1 MRTLRICVMFL
12 ALISILA
19 TIGVKFLNRDKDGA
33 PVLNCLVSEDVIE
46 VTCDV
51 TDEELAKLV
60 TATDTKDGDISDRV
74 AVTRNMY
81 FITKG
86 VSAVTFSVCDS
97 DNNVTKLYKSI
108 KYTDYEAPRL
118 YLKSDL
124 IISQGNPIS
133 LPRFF
138 RVEDVFAGDI
148 SNRLK
153 VMSADYDYLT
163 EGTYT
168 INCKVSNNYGDTR
181 EMDFDVIVTEDDY
194 SDAKITLSEYLVYVK
209 KGETPDF
216 ASYIKNVIN
225 NDDKYNFTTADVRIE
240 AEGYDSSKAGL
251 YSVFYNITSG
261 GRTVTRTRLIVIVE
275 EE

>member
-12 ALISILA
+12 ALISIVA
-19 TIGVKFLNRDKDGA
+19 TIGVKFFNRDKDGA
-33 PVLNCLVSEDVIE
+33 PVLKCSVEEDVIE
-46 VTCDV
+46 VTCGV
-51 TDEELAKLV
+51 TDEELAKYV
-60 TATDTKDGDISDRV
+60 TATDSKDGDISDRV
-74 AVTRNMY
+74 AVTRSMY
-81 FITKG
+81 FVTKG
-86 VSAVTFSVCDS
+86 VSGVTFSVCDS
-97 DNNVTKLYKSI
+97 DNNVTKLYKAI

-124 IISQGNPIS
+124 IIHQGNPIS

-153 VMSADYDYLT
+153 VMSADYDYLV

-181 EMDFDVIVTEDDY
+181 EMNFDVIVTEDDY
-194 SDAKITLSEYLVYVK
+194 SDAKITLSEYLIYVK

-216 ASYIKNVIN
+216 ASYIKNVITN
-225 NDDKYNFTTADVRIE
+225 NDKYNFSTSDVRIE
-240 AEGYDSSKAGL
+240 TGGYDPSNAGL
-251 YSVFYNITSG
+251 YSVFYNINMG
-261 GRTVTRTRLIVIVE
+261 DRTVTRTRLIVIVE

>member
-1 MRTLRICVMFL
+1 MRALRICVMFL
-12 ALISILA
+12 TLVSVVA
-19 TIGVKFLNRDKDGA
+19 TIGVKFFNRDKDGA
-33 PVLNCLVSEDVIE
+33 PILTCSVEEDVIE

-51 TDEELAKLV
+51 TDEQLAKYV
-60 TATDTKDGDISDRV
+60 TATDAKDGDISDHV

-81 FITKG
+81 FVTKG
-86 VSAVTFSVCDS
+86 VSGVTFSVCDS

-108 KYTDYEAPRL
+108 RYTDYEAPRL

-124 IISQGNPIS
+124 IIHKKNPIS

-168 INCKVSNNYGDTR
+168 INCKVSNSYGDTR

-194 SDAKITLSEYLVYVK
+194 SIVDISLSEYLIYVN

-216 ASYIKNVIN
+216 ASYIKGVSN
-225 NDDKYNFTTADVRIE
+225 NLEKYNYSTADVRID
-240 AEGYDSSKAGL
+240 ASGYDPSKPGL

-261 GRTVTRTRLIVIVE
+261 GETITKTRIIVIVE

>member
-1 MRTLRICVMFL
+1 MRALRICVMFL
-12 ALISILA
+12 ALISIVA
-19 TIGVKFLNRDKDGA
+19 TIGIKFLNRDKDGV
-33 PVLNCLVSEDVIE
+33 PVLTCSVEEDMIE
-46 VTCDV
+46 VTCAV
-51 TDEELAKLV
+51 TDEELAKYV
-60 TATDTKDGDISDRV
+60 TATDSEDGDISDRV

-86 VSAVTFSVCDS
+86 VSGVTFSVCDS
-97 DNNVTKLYKSI
+97 DNNVTKLTKSI
-108 KYTDYEAPRL
+108 RYTDYEAPRI

-124 IISQGNPIS
+124 IINKKNPIS

-181 EMDFDVIVTEDDY
+181 EMNFDVIVTEEDY
-194 SDAKITLSEYLVYVK
+194 SEVQISLNQYLIYVK

-216 ASYIKNVIN
+216 ASYIKSVVN
-225 NDDKYNFTTADVRIE
+225 NKDKYNFSTADVRID
-240 AEGYDSSKAGL
+240 ASGYDPSNPGL
-251 YSVFYNITSG
+251 YSIFYDINTG
-261 GRTVTRTRLIVIVE
+261 GKTVTKTRIIVIVE

>member
-12 ALISILA
+12 ALISVVA
-19 TIGVKFLNRDKDGA
+19 TIGVKFFNRDKDGA
-33 PVLNCLVSEDVIE
+33 PMLTCSVEEDVIE

-51 TDEELAKLV
+51 TDEELAKYV
-60 TATDTKDGDISDRV
+60 TATDSKDGDISDRV

-86 VSAVTFSVCDS
+86 VSGVTFSVCDS

-124 IISQGNPIS
+124 IIHQGNPIS

-181 EMDFDVIVTEDDY
+181 NMDFDVIVTEEDY
-194 SDAKITLSEYLVYVK
+194 SDAKIHLNEYLVYVK
-209 KGETPDF
+209 KGEIPDF
-216 ASYIKNVIN
+216 AGNIKNVIN
-225 NDDKYNFTTADVRIE
+225 NNDKYDFTTADVKIE
-240 AEGYDSSKAGL
+240 ADGYDPSNVGL
-251 YSVFYNITSG
+251 YSVFYNINSG